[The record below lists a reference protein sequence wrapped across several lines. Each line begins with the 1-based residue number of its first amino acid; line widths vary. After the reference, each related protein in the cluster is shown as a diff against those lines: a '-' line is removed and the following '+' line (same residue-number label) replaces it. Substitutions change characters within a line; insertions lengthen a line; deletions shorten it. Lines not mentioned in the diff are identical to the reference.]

1 MTLESYRKYCLSKKG
16 VKETFPFG
24 EEVLVFKVLGKM
36 FALSGVE
43 QFESVNLKVDPERGA
58 ELREQYPAV
67 QEAYHMSKIHWITVM
82 IDGTIPDKLL
92 KEWIDTSYDLVVA
105 GMPKKEQ
112 AKLR

>member
-1 MTLESYRKYCLSKKG
+1 MTLESYRKHCLSKKG

-43 QFESVNLKVDPERGA
+43 DFESVNLKVDPEKGV

-67 QEAYHMSKIHWITVM
+67 GDAYHMKNKHWITVM
-82 IDGTIPDKLL
+82 IDGTIPDRLL
-92 KEWIDTSYDLVVA
+92 KEWIDTSYNLVVA